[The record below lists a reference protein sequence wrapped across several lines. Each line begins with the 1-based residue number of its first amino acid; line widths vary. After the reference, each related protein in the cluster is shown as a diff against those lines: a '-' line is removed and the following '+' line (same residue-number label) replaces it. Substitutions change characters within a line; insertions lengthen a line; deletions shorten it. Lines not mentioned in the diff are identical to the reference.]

1 MEKNAGR
8 IKQRGSFLLITMIV
22 MLVMVFSGLFV
33 MEMSML
39 EEITVSNE
47 QRTVEVYQVAYS
59 ELESQL
65 TFLEANP
72 INFHNALSGDQEIL
86 NVCGVIG
93 TITITICRTVT
104 LRYISD
110 TAPPAG
116 YAIGKFISRVYELDS
131 VATIAG
137 SGARSSQTLGIMFV
151 TSLSEG

>member
-8 IKQRGSFLLITMIV
+8 KKQRGSFLLITMIV

-93 TITITICRTVT
+93 TICQTVT

-116 YAIGKFISRVYELDS
+116 YAFGKFISRVYELDS

-137 SGARSSQTLGIMFV
+137 SGARSSQTLGIVFV
-151 TSLSEG
+151 TSVSGG